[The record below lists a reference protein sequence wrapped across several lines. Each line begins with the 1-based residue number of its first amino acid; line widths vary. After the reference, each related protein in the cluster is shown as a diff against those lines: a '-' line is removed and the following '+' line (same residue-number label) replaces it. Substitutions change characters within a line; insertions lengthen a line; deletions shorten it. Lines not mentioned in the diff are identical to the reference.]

1 MPTVAAPTIRFTE
14 HHDQYRFQSHYVI
27 ANSAYALSILLLF
40 IPLLASLVRT
50 ANVCSAFDIFFFFF
64 CFAVWFLASIYL
76 PEVTNVIRICLVE
89 IVYFEEMTM
98 SRSRT
103 FAAILIVVQGYD
115 VLSLSSSQSILLINT
130 REKEIYNRK
139 QKNCNFVDSLTR
151 SPTTFTVSHPKFIE
165 IVAKEDSVKK
175 GTYFINEN
183 KNNQRI
189 ASTKW
194 QSRLTFADRSNAKQ
208 YATDWFKWTRATDYM
223 CQVPTHR
230 TKLRFLFISNWSDF
244 IFYYY
249 FIHFASRET
258 EDVEILFWVEK
269 IKIKNKIKWILWID
283 QLQEK
288 WWIHILYG
296 V

>member
-1 MPTVAAPTIRFTE
+1 MNVSHCRQSQRRRFVSLNTTINIDFNHITLSLTPLMLCRFFF
-14 HHDQYRFQSHYVI
+14 YSFLYWP
-27 ANSAYALSILLLF
+27 LLF
-40 IPLLASLVRT
+40 VPPMFAPHLT
-50 ANVCSAFDIFFFFF
+50 IFFFSFVSLF
-64 CFAVWFLASIYL
+64 DFSHRF
-76 PEVTNVIRICLVE
+76 ICLKLPMSSEYAWSKSISLAE

-175 GTYFINEN
+175 GTYLINEN

-189 ASTKW
+189 ASTK
-194 QSRLTFADRSNAKQ
+194 
-208 YATDWFKWTRATDYM
+208 
-223 CQVPTHR
+223 
-230 TKLRFLFISNWSDF
+230 
-244 IFYYY
+244 
-249 FIHFASRET
+249 
-258 EDVEILFWVEK
+258 
-269 IKIKNKIKWILWID
+269 
-283 QLQEK
+283 
-288 WWIHILYG
+288 
-296 V
+296 